1 MLKYKHFTGSDFE
14 GMQQRMEKMLDN
26 VIDEMR
32 PTIRKEKMK
41 KGYSIV

>member
-1 MLKYKHFTGSDFE
+1 
-14 GMQQRMEKMLDN
+14 MLDN
-26 VIDEMR
+26 VFDEMR